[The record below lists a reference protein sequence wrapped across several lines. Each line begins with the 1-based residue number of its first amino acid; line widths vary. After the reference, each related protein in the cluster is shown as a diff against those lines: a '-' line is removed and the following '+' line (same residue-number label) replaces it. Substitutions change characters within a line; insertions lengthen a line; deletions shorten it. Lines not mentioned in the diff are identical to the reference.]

1 MKLKNIAKIIQK
13 TKCLLKNEK
22 KYSSYLSSKKNIN
35 NFKKITPEIKEG
47 LTDREMGDKKK
58 RLRKKLLSYDESH
71 EKTNNKKRSCNNSN
85 FSLLLPNIN
94 NYSFLNYGGKSKNSI
109 INGSFINSLNNDKS
123 FTWTTCYN
131 EIFYREQYENLIY
144 DESSIFNRMSD
155 CEKIIVKTI
164 EKFKK
169 EKSNNN
175 LTDTLIQKIND
186 NITVKLSSI
195 KIIFEDIKQSKICFD
210 FYLPLVLTPLFYGYH
225 SDNDIQISI
234 DEIKQI
240 LALIITF
247 NNSFDNIEINDKS
260 LFDFLQEKQRKE
272 GVVKRKKNN
281 KLFYDEISF
290 TWITPTTEYKVTLV
304 YPIIELFI
312 LNENIIVN
320 RICEVDLILF
330 LHDRQ
335 FLTWDFYILNYLFSL
350 KKFRKIICKTFTKCE
365 QFQIK
370 NMYFNL
376 SENRKHIFNS
386 DNLNK
391 SNNLLFVLT
400 NENSENILFKLK
412 SCEIRM
418 KIFFKNYLDENVSE
432 PYIIKLNFS
441 QMKKFFLMTQK
452 TNNIKDLIRKFI
464 TISFFNALSCYSVFF
479 DKEKFDTFS
488 LEGFECT
495 DAPINSPKAIENNY
509 TFHIENPHIEVF
521 EKDKFYLN
529 GGYSLS
535 SSLVISTEDAIK
547 IFPNHPI
554 HEWPNHLKNFK
565 IEKSK
570 SNLDDVGLNLNLN
583 SAVVKD
589 TKYHSGKR
597 NYKKQL
603 SKYKCNELKYLL
615 QPHKNQIKI
624 STIGP
629 VLK

>member
-35 NFKKITPEIKEG
+35 NFKKITPENKEG
-47 LTDREMGDKKK
+47 QTEREKGDKKK
-58 RLRKKLLSYDESH
+58 RIRKKLLSYDESL
-71 EKTNNKKRSCNNSN
+71 ENSKNKKRSCNNSN

-94 NYSFLNYGGKSKNSI
+94 NYSFLNYGRRPKNSI
-109 INGSFINSLNNDKS
+109 NNCSFISSLNNDKS
-123 FTWTTCYN
+123 LNWSTCYY
-131 EIFYREQYENLIY
+131 EIFYREQYDNLIY
-144 DESSIFNRMSD
+144 DESLIFNRMGD

-169 EKSNNN
+169 EKTNNN
-175 LTDTLIQKIND
+175 LTDTLIQKISD

-195 KIIFEDIKQSKICFD
+195 KVTFEDIKQSKICFD
-210 FYLPLVLTPLFYGYH
+210 FYLPLVLSPIFYGYH

-272 GVVKRKKNN
+272 NIVKRKQNN
-281 KLFYDEISF
+281 KIFYDEISF
-290 TWITPTTEYKVTLV
+290 TWITPVTEYKVTLI
-304 YPIIELFI
+304 YPIIELCI
-312 LNENIIVN
+312 LNENITVN

-330 LHDRQ
+330 LHDIQ
-335 FLTWDFYILNYLFSL
+335 FRTWDFYILNYLFSL

-370 NMYFNL
+370 NMHFNL
-376 SENRKHIFNS
+376 SENKHIFNS
-386 DNLNK
+386 DNLSKLNIF
-391 SNNLLFVLT
+391 LYVLT
-400 NENSENILFKLK
+400 NENNENILFRLK
-412 SCEIRM
+412 SCEIQM
-418 KIFFKNYLDENVSE
+418 KIFSKNFLDEGVTESHL
-432 PYIIKLNFS
+432 IKLNFS
-441 QMKKFFLMTQK
+441 QTQKFFLMTQK
-452 TNNIKDLIRKFI
+452 TNNIKDLISKFI
-464 TISFFNALSCYSVFF
+464 TITFFDKLSCYSVFF

-495 DAPINSPKAIENNY
+495 DAPINPPKTTENNY
-509 TFHIENPHIEVF
+509 TFQIANPIIEIF
-521 EKDKFYLN
+521 EKDKFSSN

-535 SSLVISTEDAIK
+535 SSLVVSTEDAIK

-565 IEKSK
+565 IEKSY
-570 SNLDDVGLNLNLN
+570 SNFEEAGLNLNLN
-583 SAVVKD
+583 STVVKD
-589 TKYHSGKR
+589 PKFRSGK
-597 NYKKQL
+597 KKTKRHL
-603 SKYKCNELKYLL
+603 SKFKSNELKHLL

-629 VLK
+629 IFK